1 MYIDE
6 AMYVSRPHSSYIVRV
21 LYIMALLSI
30 LCVLFLTRLGD
41 LGNYHGDESLWLTVS
56 TKLFRLYAFEH
67 QFDDPAWHQEYS
79 TFGSRQ
85 PQIGKY
91 LIGLG
96 TTTVDFKGEPA
107 PYVWQ
112 WDQSQTWNLAHHV
125 PPPEVVLRGRFPIAL
140 MGIIASLSFYW
151 LVTLVV
157 NPWCGLIALASL
169 LGARL
174 LIESSQRAMIDS
186 PALAFGLLTLVGMV
200 YLLRAL
206 RDDCWWPAVRW
217 AILTGFVSG
226 LAIGTKLH
234 ALLILVV
241 CVTSL
246 ASEAAIALH
255 TDRRKVYVVLMCML
269 IILAG
274 AWTVFYLS
282 NPVLYHAPLE
292 GVRHMLELNSIVS
305 AIPFQPLHTIP
316 ERMLAIW
323 NSMYIYAP
331 LTKLGLPYDR
341 WLIFLGII
349 AVAITARRGA
359 THLRTRQYDLIL
371 LWLLISYAGITL
383 WLPHDWD
390 RYYLPLQPCNAFLQ
404 AYGLWWLGTQL
415 VAARQPE
422 GVLV

>member
-1 MYIDE
+1 
-6 AMYVSRPHSSYIVRV
+6 
-21 LYIMALLSI
+21 
-30 LCVLFLTRLGD
+30 
-41 LGNYHGDESLWLTVS
+41 
-56 TKLFRLYAFEH
+56 
-67 QFDDPAWHQEYS
+67 
-79 TFGSRQ
+79 
-85 PQIGKY
+85 
-91 LIGLG
+91 
-96 TTTVDFKGEPA
+96 
-107 PYVWQ
+107 
-112 WDQSQTWNLAHHV
+112 
-125 PPPEVVLRGRFPIAL
+125 
-140 MGIIASLSFYW
+140 
-151 LVTLVV
+151 
-157 NPWCGLIALASL
+157 
-169 LGARL
+169 
-174 LIESSQRAMIDS
+174 
-186 PALAFGLLTLVGMV
+186 
-200 YLLRAL
+200 
-206 RDDCWWPAVRW
+206 
-217 AILTGFVSG
+217 
-226 LAIGTKLH
+226 
-234 ALLILVV
+234 
-241 CVTSL
+241 
-246 ASEAAIALH
+246 
-255 TDRRKVYVVLMCML
+255 ML

-349 AVAITARRGA
+349 AFAITARRGA